1 MHASICPQTASV
13 GGSVRGPPSLACL
26 SRRFGPRGTHHPSLA
41 RLNRRFGPRAFSSL
55 ALTTQSHHYRVHI
68 MHALHHTSSHSVALL
83 PALHCHIH
91 AYHHLAC
98 STYHSHTH
106 IALFMHECSYTHFVE
121 HFHQYSKIICS
132 SFLCNIESYYNSCP
146 EPPPSPMYTTP
157 HPSLFL
163 HLILA
168 LKVFIK
174 RDGWVG
180 TFYRNLTKLSVSA
193 TCWQSL
199 EKQFIKTP
207 SYLST
212 CHSVLFSALH
222 SFLIRLMHAHSA
234 CIPLPPYRGSCS
246 PTCLVQK
253 QFYSHCRG

>member
-1 MHASICPQTASV
+1 
-13 GGSVRGPPSLACL
+13 
-26 SRRFGPRGTHHPSLA
+26 
-41 RLNRRFGPRAFSSL
+41 
-55 ALTTQSHHYRVHI
+55 

-121 HFHQYSKIICS
+121 HFHQHSQVICS
-132 SFLCNIESYYNSCP
+132 SFLCNIESYYNFCP
-146 EPPPSPMYTTP
+146 NSPHHLLCTP
-157 HPSLFL
+157 LLTPLSLL

-168 LKVFIK
+168 LKVSIK

-180 TFYRNLTKLSVSA
+180 TFYRIHTKLSVSA

-199 EKQFIKTP
+199 VLVLVLVFNKTP
-207 SYLST
+207 
-212 CHSVLFSALH
+212 
-222 SFLIRLMHAHSA
+222 
-234 CIPLPPYRGSCS
+234 
-246 PTCLVQK
+246 
-253 QFYSHCRG
+253 

>member
-1 MHASICPQTASV
+1 
-13 GGSVRGPPSLACL
+13 
-26 SRRFGPRGTHHPSLA
+26 
-41 RLNRRFGPRAFSSL
+41 
-55 ALTTQSHHYRVHI
+55 

-157 HPSLFL
+157 HPSLSPPFNPRTQGVY
-163 HLILA
+163 
-168 LKVFIK
+168 KK
-174 RDGWVG
+174 GWVG
-180 TFYRNLTKLSVSA
+180 GNFLPYSHEVVRLCDLLAESG
-193 TCWQSL
+193 
-199 EKQFIKTP
+199 KTIYKNP

-212 CHSVLFSALH
+212 CHSVLFSALPR
-222 SFLIRLMHAHSA
+222 FLIRLMHAHSA
-234 CIPLPPYRGSCS
+234 CIPLPPYRGSCLH
-246 PTCLVQK
+246 TCLVQK

>member
-1 MHASICPQTASV
+1 VHASICPQTASV

-55 ALTTQSHHYRVHI
+55 ALTTQSHHHRVHL
-68 MHALHHTSSHSVALL
+68 MHALQHTSSHSAALL

-121 HFHQYSKIICS
+121 HFLAIFEGHLLLFSMWS
-132 SFLCNIESYYNSCP
+132 PRMCNYPIYHRP
-146 EPPPSPMYTTP
+146 TP
-157 HPSLFL
+157 HLITPLSLF